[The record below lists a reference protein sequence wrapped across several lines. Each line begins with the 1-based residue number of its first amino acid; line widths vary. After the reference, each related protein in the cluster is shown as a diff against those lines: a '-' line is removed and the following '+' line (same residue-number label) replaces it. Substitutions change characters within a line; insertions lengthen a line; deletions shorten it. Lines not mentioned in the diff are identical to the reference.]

1 MTATK
6 GIPREQRAIQAHSL
20 VGKLIQASKPDVWG
34 AVSLVGVVTRVMDLE
49 FSGTS
54 PLLREQVFLELRK
67 STEQLVTVSVEQ
79 RIILF
84 PDGSAFEYEEVGL

>member
-6 GIPREQRAIQAHSL
+6 GIPREQRVIQAGGL
-20 VGKLIQASKPDVWG
+20 VGKLIQASKPDMWG
-34 AVSLVGVVTRVMDLE
+34 AVSLVGIVTRVMDYD
-49 FSGTS
+49 FGGNS
-54 PLLREQVFLELRK
+54 LRNEVFLELRK

>member
-6 GIPREQRAIQAHSL
+6 GIPREQRAIQAHGL
-20 VGKLIQASKPDVWG
+20 VGKLIQASKPDMWG
-34 AVSLVGVVTRVMDLE
+34 AVSLVGIVTRVMHID
-49 FSGTS
+49 FGGNS
-54 PLLREQVFLELRK
+54 LRDQVFLELRK

-79 RIILF
+79 RVILF

>member
-6 GIPREQRAIQAHSL
+6 GISRQQRVMQAQAL

-34 AVSLVGVVTRVMDLE
+34 AVSLVGIVTRVM
-49 FSGTS
+49 S
-54 PLLREQVFLELRK
+54 PTFGGNSLRNEVFLELRK

-79 RIILF
+79 RVILF
-84 PDGSAFEYEEVGL
+84 PDGSAFEYKGGRP